1 MAKIDI
7 PNKEKIYTTGISDPI
22 RFYYHFILKYPFL
35 RRLKIILNLL
45 KRQGST
51 VLDVGY
57 GSGIFFWELKKMFTN
72 LYGIDLHDKYGVVRE
87 LLRKENII
95 ADLKQA
101 DITNIP
107 YGDNTFDCVLSVSTL
122 EHITDLRGAL
132 REMSRILKDS
142 GEAVFGFP
150 SDNPVMKMLHYV
162 FDRTPHGELH
172 VSGSK
177 KILEEIRNVFDV
189 EEILT
194 YPSFLPPGLAL
205 YAGCRCVKKK
215 HAK

>member
-1 MAKIDI
+1 MAKIEI
-7 PNKEKIYTTGISDPI
+7 PEKDKIYTTGISDPV

-35 RRLKIILNLL
+35 RRLRMILNLL
-45 KRQGST
+45 NRQGAS

-57 GSGIFFWELKKMFTN
+57 GSGIFFWELEKRFNN
-72 LYGIDLHDKYGVVRE
+72 LYGIDLHDKQEAVRE

-95 ADLKQA
+95 AELKQA
-101 DITNIP
+101 DITSIP

-122 EHITDLRGAL
+122 EHVADLRGAL
-132 REMSRILKDS
+132 KEMSRILKDG

-150 SDNPVMKMLHYV
+150 SDNPMMQMLHYV

-177 KILEEIRNVFDV
+177 KIIGQIRDVFDI

-194 YPSFLPPGLAL
+194 YPFFLPPGWAL
-205 YAGCRCVKKK
+205 YAGCRCVKKRQTK
-215 HAK
+215 